1 VTETDA
7 PSGNR
12 VPSRRYGGRDKASRS
27 AERRAALLAAGLELF
42 GTIGY
47 SASSVKRICDRAG
60 LTERYFYES
69 FTQREALLR
78 AVYDGQIEQVRA
90 ATSAALAGADADL
103 APQAHASVD
112 AFVRTVAADPRRARI
127 IFIEVVGVSAELEV
141 HRRAVMHE
149 FAQLI
154 VGFAEVYFHIPAAD
168 RLAIA
173 AMLFAGGM
181 TELMVDWTLAEAPL
195 PLDDLIDVAVS
206 ILIHGLGTFD
216 RLPVE
221 QS

>member
-1 VTETDA
+1 MTETETA
-7 PSGNR
+7 
-12 VPSRRYGGRDKASRS
+12 SRRYGGRDKASRS

-47 SASSVKRICDRAG
+47 PASSVKKICDRAG

-69 FTQREALLR
+69 FTHREALLS
-78 AVYDGQIEQVRA
+78 AVYDGEIDQVRT
-90 ATSAALAGADADL
+90 ATLAALASAEPEL
-103 APQAHASVD
+103 APQAHASVE
-112 AFVRTVAADPRRARI
+112 AFVRTVAADPRRARV
-127 IFIEVVGVSAELEV
+127 IFIEVVGVSSALEV

-154 VGFAEVYFHIPAAD
+154 AGFAGAYFHIPATE

-181 TELMVDWTLAEAPL
+181 TELMVDWTLADTPPL

-206 ILIHGLGTFD
+206 ILIHGLGTLD
-216 RLPVE
+216 PLPVE